1 MARIIA
7 EADCFETVECSPQQ
21 AAEVAVHLKRCA
33 TRNEA
38 ISGSINNHLQTARL
52 VILKAKP
59 KVEHASHISTALN
72 AIEDFEGLDP
82 ADVLMWLTLTW
93 THVGIVLPNLSIKEL

>member
-1 MARIIA
+1 LARIIA

-21 AAEVAVHLKRCA
+21 AAEVAQLKHCA

-59 KVEHASHISTALN
+59 KVEHASYISTALN

-82 ADVLMWLTLTW
+82 AYVLMWLTLTW
-93 THVGIVLPNLSIKEL
+93 THVGIVLQNLSIKEL